1 MGDAEGRST
10 LPNVVVD
17 PEQVQESGLLKDT
30 IIHDVPDE
38 AGTFD
43 TVLVRRATDKLKEPT
58 EAWNDYAKAQ
68 GTPPVHP
75 LMVKQVRNTPD
86 AADLARTLDIVRQEW
101 TDGPQTSISQDRTS
115 GWR

>member
-1 MGDAEGRST
+1 MSALPIGWGISATVDRFNRAMGDAEGRST

-30 IIHDVPDE
+30 IILDVPDE

-43 TVLVRRATDKLKEPT
+43 TVLVRRATAKHKELPA
-58 EAWNDYAKAQ
+58 AWNHYAKVQ

-75 LMVKQVRNTPD
+75 L
-86 AADLARTLDIVRQEW
+86 LARQGRSEE
-101 TDGPQTSISQDRTS
+101 RS
-115 GWR
+115 GGKE